1 MMRDEDTTPPPPEP
15 DEIADM
21 PSEAAEHIPLGAT
34 LGSVQDGQGDLKDD
48 TSNRIP
54 PEKARK
60 DSSPSGASSGISST
74 DPSPERLMKD
84 IADDEQRAAVAAAAS
99 KASVGKSA
107 HHSTRA
113 SASNGHHGRAIE
125 NAPPATGHEFDGNSR
140 PSTPPPAQDQD
151 EPQKDQAQVV
161 NRTNNVG
168 GDNPNPNPNP
178 NANGNGNGNASDGD
192 SSDDVSSINSFPN
205 NDSGSSTPAAP
216 RAPPSTPIG
225 YPGHQT
231 MFGPDPSM
239 SYVGKGRLKSPPL
252 SGRRLE
258 ADVLKRTNLPKPPFG
273 MEQRKS
279 KAATSPNATATAT
292 ARFTSSSS
300 DKIGQ
305 DDEDTPTKAAAETNL
320 TETEDGGELTPPH
333 DAHVDV
339 PTPSDA
345 AMEAMPTE
353 KRRGGHHHQK
363 EQEQNDGRVGDGRGT
378 KRPPQE
384 ESAAGKAA
392 ASNATTA
399 AATSNASDAGAADST
414 ATTQK
419 AAAERAKKRQRKTH
433 TDNFDAW
440 EVGKRYQ
447 LMRILGRGSYGEVAQ
462 AKDLAYRPAQSPTNI
477 PPGHPSHVHE
487 QHHPAEPEDTH
498 DYPDNHGH
506 GPYVAVKRIAG
517 AFDQE
522 IDAVRLYREMHILRR
537 LKGHDCIINLL
548 DVVEP
553 MQVKRI
559 EPTTSAP
566 SIQGH
571 EKEEQQQTYP
581 DLANFRDLY
590 MVFDYVDTDLYKLIM
605 SPQYLTTEHIQ
616 TFLYQMLVGVKYIH
630 SAHCIH
636 RDLKPAN
643 ILLNEDCSL
652 KICDF
657 GLARIV
663 NRDAMMS
670 PRGVSERD
678 GDDANSTTVGGGGSS
693 GNSSPGS
700 EQSRP
705 SPKQPGFTRQ
715 LTKHVVT
722 RWYRAPELIL
732 IQPYTSAVDIWSIGC
747 ILGELLS
754 MQEESVPSYQDRVP
768 LFPGGSCL

>member
-1 MMRDEDTTPPPPEP
+1 
-15 DEIADM
+15 
-21 PSEAAEHIPLGAT
+21 
-34 LGSVQDGQGDLKDD
+34 
-48 TSNRIP
+48 
-54 PEKARK
+54 
-60 DSSPSGASSGISST
+60 
-74 DPSPERLMKD
+74 
-84 IADDEQRAAVAAAAS
+84 
-99 KASVGKSA
+99 
-107 HHSTRA
+107 
-113 SASNGHHGRAIE
+113 
-125 NAPPATGHEFDGNSR
+125 
-140 PSTPPPAQDQD
+140 
-151 EPQKDQAQVV
+151 
-161 NRTNNVG
+161 
-168 GDNPNPNPNP
+168 
-178 NANGNGNGNASDGD
+178 
-192 SSDDVSSINSFPN
+192 
-205 NDSGSSTPAAP
+205 
-216 RAPPSTPIG
+216 
-225 YPGHQT
+225 

-258 ADVLKRTNLPKPPFG
+258 TDVLKRANLPKPPFG

-279 KAATSPNATATAT
+279 KAATSANSTATAT
-292 ARFTSSSS
+292 ARLTSNSCE
-300 DKIGQ
+300 KIGQ
-305 DDEDTPTKAAAETNL
+305 DDEDTPTKAATGTHPTDA
-320 TETEDGGELTPPH
+320 EDGGELTPPH

-353 KRRGGHHHQK
+353 KRRGGHHLKKQ
-363 EQEQNDGRVGDGRGT
+363 QEQNDGRVGNGRGT

-384 ESAAGKAA
+384 EGAAETTA

-399 AATSNASDAGAADST
+399 ATTSNASDAGAASSA

-419 AAAERAKKRQRKTH
+419 AATERAKKRQRKTH

-462 AKDLAYRPAQSPTNI
+462 AKDLAYRPAQSPTNL

-559 EPTTSAP
+559 EPTPMSAS
-566 SIQGH
+566 SIQGQ
-571 EKEEQQQTYP
+571 EEAEQQQQQQQQKYP

-643 ILLNEDCSL
+643 VLLNEDCSL

-670 PRGVSERD
+670 PRGVSEQD
-678 GDDANSTTVGGGGSS
+678 GDETSTTVGAGGSS

-700 EQSRP
+700 EKSR
-705 SPKQPGFTRQ
+705 SLPKQPGFTRQ

-768 LFPGGSCL
+768 LFPGGSC

>member
-1 MMRDEDTTPPPPEP
+1 
-15 DEIADM
+15 
-21 PSEAAEHIPLGAT
+21 
-34 LGSVQDGQGDLKDD
+34 
-48 TSNRIP
+48 
-54 PEKARK
+54 
-60 DSSPSGASSGISST
+60 
-74 DPSPERLMKD
+74 
-84 IADDEQRAAVAAAAS
+84 
-99 KASVGKSA
+99 
-107 HHSTRA
+107 
-113 SASNGHHGRAIE
+113 
-125 NAPPATGHEFDGNSR
+125 
-140 PSTPPPAQDQD
+140 
-151 EPQKDQAQVV
+151 
-161 NRTNNVG
+161 
-168 GDNPNPNPNP
+168 
-178 NANGNGNGNASDGD
+178 
-192 SSDDVSSINSFPN
+192 
-205 NDSGSSTPAAP
+205 
-216 RAPPSTPIG
+216 
-225 YPGHQT
+225 
-231 MFGPDPSM
+231 MFGPDPNM

-258 ADVLKRTNLPKPPFG
+258 TDVLKRTKLPKPPFG
-273 MEQRKS
+273 TEKRKS
-279 KAATSPNATATAT
+279 NAATSATTTATS
-292 ARFTSSSS
+292 TSNPSNR
-300 DKIGQ
+300 IGQ
-305 DDEDTPTKAAAETNL
+305 DDEDTPTKAAQATPPAESK
-320 TETEDGGELTPPH
+320 DDGELTPPN

-345 AMEAMPTE
+345 TMEAMPTE
-353 KRRGGHHHQK
+353 KRRGGHHNHQK
-363 EQEQNDGRVGDGRGT
+363 YEEQDDGRASSGRGT
-378 KRPPQE
+378 KRPSRE
-384 ESAAGKAA
+384 ESAAGR
-392 ASNATTA
+392 TA
-399 AATSNASDAGAADST
+399 ATACSTTGTSNASDVGAAAGSS

-419 AAAERAKKRQRKTH
+419 AAAAERAKKRQRKTH

-553 MQVKRI
+553 MKVKRI
-559 EPTTSAP
+559 EPSSMSAS
-566 SIQGH
+566 SIQGQ
-571 EKEEQQQTYP
+571 EEEEQHQKYP

-590 MVFDYVDTDLYKLIM
+590 LVFDYVDTDLYKLIM

-636 RDLKPAN
+636 RDIKPAN

-663 NRDAMMS
+663 DRDAMMS

-678 GDDANSTTVGGGGSS
+678 GDDTSSTSVGGGGSS

-700 EQSRP
+700 EKSR
-705 SPKQPGFTRQ
+705 SSHKQPEFTRQ

-732 IQPYTSAVDIWSIGC
+732 IQPYTSAVDIWSVGC

-768 LFPGGSCL
+768 LFPGGSC